1 MVRRLGGQ
9 ERLMVQAFDLNVEKV
24 LEHWSPAHALREVI
38 ANALDEHALLGR
50 TGLPQIVKDDDGVW
64 HVRDFG
70 RGLRYQHLTQ
80 NESPEKRASEVVVG
94 QFGVGLKD
102 ALATF
107 HRNGIEVRISSP
119 HGTIGLVEQSKHG
132 FGDVVTLHA
141 IVDGPADIDGTDV
154 SLAGISDADVAEAM
168 AFFLVFDDTVAVLES
183 TPAGQV
189 LARPGTA
196 PRSVY
201 VRGVRVAED
210 DGLLFSYNVTKVDAK
225 LRRALNRERSNV
237 GRSAYTDRIKAILLA
252 VETPTV
258 LAQLVADMAG
268 FAKGATR
275 DEVKWNDVAERVVRQ
290 LAIADPDTVFVTAAQ
305 RWSHP
310 ELIRRAEL
318 DGKHVFVIPDALAAR
333 LRAAGDDT
341 VTTLERFA
349 ADWNDRVVIEPI
361 DPSLLEPHEQ
371 AVLALAGDILA
382 IVGRRR
388 DEWAVVVS
396 ETLHLTPDGT
406 ETAHGLWEP
415 AQRRIVIHR
424 SCLARPEVFVGTL
437 LHEIGH
443 AVTGATDLTAAFE
456 EGLTDLLGTVGTHAV
471 THHSPT

>member
-1 MVRRLGGQ
+1 MD
-9 ERLMVQAFDLNVEKV
+9 QAFDLNVEKV
-24 LEHWSPAHALREVI
+24 LEHWTPAHALREVI
-38 ANALDEHALLGR
+38 ANALDEHAITGR
-50 TGLPQIVKDDDGVW
+50 TDRPQIVEDDDGVW
-64 HVRDFG
+64 HVRDRG

-80 NESPEKRASEVVVG
+80 NESDEKRASDVVVG

-107 HRNGIEVRISSP
+107 HRNGIGVRISSP
-119 HGTIGLVEQSKHG
+119 HGTIGLAERSKHG

-141 IVDGPADIDGTDV
+141 LVEPPSDIAGTDV
-154 SLAGISDADVAEAM
+154 ALTGICDRDVAEAM
-168 AFFLVFDDTVAVLES
+168 AFFLAFDTTVDVLES

-189 LARPGTA
+189 LARPGDA

-237 GRSAYTDRIKAILLA
+237 GRSAYTDRVKAILLA
-252 VETPTV
+252 VESPTV
-258 LAQLVADMAG
+258 LARLVDDMAG

-275 DEVKWNDVAERVVRQ
+275 DEVKWNDVAARVVRQ
-290 LAIADPDTVFVTAAQ
+290 LAATDPDTVFVTAAQ

-310 ELIRRAEL
+310 ELIRRAET

-333 LRAAGDDT
+333 LRAGDET

-349 ADWNDRVVIEPI
+349 AEWNERVVIEPI
-361 DPSLLEPHEQ
+361 DPSTLAAAER
-371 AVLALAGDILA
+371 AVLDLAGDMLE

-388 DEWAVVVS
+388 DEWDVVVS

-415 AQRRIVIHR
+415 SRRRIVINR
-424 SCLARPEVFVGTL
+424 RCLASPEQFVATL

-443 AVTGATDLTAAFE
+443 AVTGATDLTAEFE
-456 EGLTDLLGTVGTHAV
+456 DGLTDLLGAVGTQAV
-471 THHSPT
+471 TNG

>member
-1 MVRRLGGQ
+1 VG
-9 ERLMVQAFDLNVEKV
+9 ETFDLNVEKV
-24 LEHWSPAHALREVI
+24 LEHWTPAHALREVI
-38 ANALDEHALLGR
+38 ANALDEHALIR
-50 TGLPQIVKDDDGVW
+50 SPARPEVVKDDAGAW
-64 HVRDFG
+64 HVRDHG
-70 RGLRYQHLTQ
+70 RGVRYHHLTQ
-80 NESPEKRASEVVVG
+80 NESDEKRASDVVVG

-107 HRNGIEVRISSP
+107 HRNGIGVRISSP
-119 HGTIGLVEQSKHG
+119 HGTITLTEQAKHG
-132 FGDVVTLHA
+132 FDDVVTLHA
-141 IVDGPADIDGTDV
+141 VVEAPTAIDGTDV
-154 SLAGISDADVAEAM
+154 ALTGISDSDVAEAM
-168 AFFLVFDDTVAVLES
+168 AFFLVFDSAVEVLEA

-189 LARPGTA
+189 LARPGDA

-252 VETPTV
+252 VEAPPV
-258 LAQLVADMAG
+258 LSQLVGDMAG

-290 LAIADPDTVFVTAAQ
+290 LAATDPDTVFVTAAQ

-310 ELIRRAEL
+310 ELIRRAEV
-318 DGKHVFVIPDALAAR
+318 DGKHVFVIPDALAGR
-333 LRAAGDDT
+333 LRNATDSP

-349 ADWNDRVVIEPI
+349 AEWNELVVVEPL
-361 DPSLLEPHEQ
+361 DP
-371 AVLALAGDILA
+371 AVLDPAERRVLDLAGDVLELA
-382 IVGRRR
+382 GRRG
-388 DEWAVVVS
+388 DEWEIVVS

-415 AQRRIVIHR
+415 ARRRIVVNRRCLR
-424 SCLARPEVFVGTL
+424 SRELFLATL
-437 LHEIGH
+437 LHEVGH
-443 AVTGATDLTAAFE
+443 AITGATDLTAEFE
-456 EGLTDLLGTVGTHAV
+456 DGLTDLLGIVSCSALATR
-471 THHSPT
+471 

>member
-1 MVRRLGGQ
+1 MPQ
-9 ERLMVQAFDLNVEKV
+9 QAFDLNVEKV

-38 ANALDEHALLGR
+38 ANALDEHALIGR
-50 TGLPQIVKDDDGVW
+50 RDLPTIVKDDAGVW
-64 HVRDFG
+64 HVRDRG
-70 RGLRYQHLTQ
+70 RGLRYHHLTQ
-80 NESPEKRASEVVVG
+80 NESDEKRASDVVVG

-107 HRNGIEVRISSP
+107 HRNGIGVRISSP

-141 IVDGPADIDGTDV
+141 VVDAPADIDGTDV
-154 SLAGISDADVAEAM
+154 ALTGIADADVAEAM
-168 AFFLVFDDTVAVLES
+168 AFFLVFDPTVEVLET

-189 LARPGTA
+189 LARPGDA

-252 VETPTV
+252 VEAPAV
-258 LAQLVADMAG
+258 LTRLVDDMAG

-290 LAIADPDTVFVTAAQ
+290 LAVTDPDTVFVTAAQ

-310 ELIRRAEL
+310 ELIRRAEI
-318 DGKHVFVIPDALAAR
+318 DGKHVVRHPR
-333 LRAAGDDT
+333 RPRRPAAG
-341 VTTLERFA
+341 
-349 ADWNDRVVIEPI
+349 
-361 DPSLLEPHEQ
+361 
-371 AVLALAGDILA
+371 
-382 IVGRRR
+382 GRRR
-388 DEWAVVVS
+388 
-396 ETLHLTPDGT
+396 
-406 ETAHGLWEP
+406 HGHDPGAL
-415 AQRRIVIHR
+415 RRRVERPGRHR
-424 SCLARPEVFVGTL
+424 TDRPVAPRAGRAGGARPRRRCA
-437 LHEIGH
+437 GH
-443 AVTGATDLTAAFE
+443 RRPA
-456 EGLTDLLGTVGTHAV
+456 
-471 THHSPT
+471 S